1 MIDTIE
7 MECQFLKEDFKV
19 VVKAINT
26 LAKDVNRSVLKKD
39 IKCSSDKVKIY
50 KTKALVKFGFTQIK
64 ILKYYNSF
72 ESNLYHIE
80 LIYKP
85 AQIIYPDNLYALSGE
100 KDYETACLGF
110 NNFIDRIN
118 ALLTGDFKLPYINNW
133 KVTRVDYA
141 FQFTTDFPELY
152 IYVFKRANLPLKA
165 FAYDSSLYYRNKSTT
180 VNFYDKTKQLV
191 EKGLLSLEALNSKHK
206 IRIEVQCGKKYLSKV
221 KSKKMQTKGVVTLK
235 NVWKMKFAYNI
246 LLEKLIQL
254 FGNGDFC
261 SMKVAKEIIESKF
274 KGKAQKLVNLLKLS
288 EKYTLETIFD
298 FYDTLY
304 NTKPGYAKKQ
314 LRRELSALNIN
325 TILLPSS
332 SSVNVLIH
340 PLVKL
345 KEEYKQ
351 S

>member
-1 MIDTIE
+1 
-7 MECQFLKEDFKV
+7 
-19 VVKAINT
+19 
-26 LAKDVNRSVLKKD
+26 
-39 IKCSSDKVKIY
+39 
-50 KTKALVKFGFTQIK
+50 
-64 ILKYYNSF
+64 
-72 ESNLYHIE
+72 
-80 LIYKP
+80 
-85 AQIIYPDNLYALSGE
+85 
-100 KDYETACLGF
+100 
-110 NNFIDRIN
+110 
-118 ALLTGDFKLPYINNW
+118 
-133 KVTRVDYA
+133 
-141 FQFTTDFPELY
+141 
-152 IYVFKRANLPLKA
+152 
-165 FAYDSSLYYRNKSTT
+165 
-180 VNFYDKTKQLV
+180 
-191 EKGLLSLEALNSKHK
+191 
-206 IRIEVQCGKKYLSKV
+206 
-221 KSKKMQTKGVVTLK
+221 
-235 NVWKMKFAYNI
+235 MKFAYNI

-340 PLVKL
+340 PLAKL

>member
-19 VVKAINT
+19 VVEAINT
-26 LAKDVNRSVLKKD
+26 LAKDVNGSVLKKNT
-39 IKCSSDKVKIY
+39 KHSNDKVKIY
-50 KTKALVKFGFTQIK
+50 KTKAFVKFGFTQARIV
-64 ILKYYNSF
+64 KYYNSF

-80 LIYKP
+80 LVYKP
-85 AQIIYPDNLYALSGE
+85 AQIIYTDDLYALSGE
-100 KDYETACLGF
+100 KDYETACFGF

-118 ALLTGDFKLPYINNW
+118 ALLNGDFKLPYIDNW

-141 FQFTTDFPELY
+141 FQFTTEYPELY
-152 IYVFKRANLPLKA
+152 IYVFKRANLPEKA

-180 VNFYDKTKQLV
+180 VNFYDKTKQLI
-191 EKGLLSLEALNSKHK
+191 EKGLLPFEVLDSKHI
-206 IRIEVQCGKKYLSKV
+206 IRIEVQCGKKYLNDV
-221 KSKKMQTKGVVTLK
+221 KRKKLKIKGIVTLK
-235 NVWKMKFAYNI
+235 HVWKMKFACNI

-254 FGNGDFC
+254 FGTGDFC
-261 SMKVAKEIIESKF
+261 SMKIAKEIIESKF
-274 KGKAQKLVNLLKLS
+274 KGKAQKLVNLLVLS

-298 FYDTLY
+298 FYDTFY

-325 TILLPSS
+325 TILLPSG

-340 PLVKL
+340 PLAKL
-345 KEEYKQ
+345 KAEYKQ